1 MFIAL
6 EKKRYMDIHK
16 PSITFQIWEP
26 EIRTSLA
33 KGEKGRLL
41 YVVASGG
48 FHNFRHYF
56 QYVCTELQMC

>member
-1 MFIAL
+1 MFIASA
-6 EKKRYMDIHK
+6 KKRYMDTHQ
-16 PSITFQIWEP
+16 PSITSQIWEP

-41 YVVASGG
+41 YVVASGS